1 MNTARVYRMNTP
13 MQKQQDPLNLRAL
26 PLVSPREDLWPA
38 IENGLRHSARRA
50 NARRA
55 GAALAL
61 AAAVVLAFGLIL
73 RLPTSGPAMVPTQQA
88 TTDDG
93 AQPVL
98 VDSGPQ
104 PAAPADLEALIA
116 LSQRLKRRLRHIRAE
131 VGDLPA
137 RAVVYQ
143 VELEDLVVQV
153 DEELSRTPDSVP
165 LWTQRVDLLM
175 DLERLYQSGLRREY
189 RQLASL

>member
-1 MNTARVYRMNTP
+1 MNTP
-13 MQKQQDPLNLRAL
+13 MQKQQDPLNLQAL
-26 PLVSPREDLWPA
+26 PLVSAPDDLWPA
-38 IENGLRHSARRA
+38 IEDGLRRTGRRA

-73 RLPTSGPAMVPTQQA
+73 RLPSTGPAVEPIQPA
-88 TTDDG
+88 STDDG
-93 AQPVL
+93 ARPTL
-98 VDSGPQ
+98 VDSGSQ
-104 PAAPADLEALIA
+104 EASPASLEALIA
-116 LSQRLKRRLRHIRAE
+116 LSQRLERRLRHIRAE

-153 DEELSRTPDSVP
+153 DEELSRAPDSVP
-165 LWTQRVDLLM
+165 LWAQRVDLLM

-189 RQLASL
+189 QHLASL